1 MRQVD
6 TEDKHGALGPP
17 IRPAPAKPGPVETS
31 RKGVFRNPDGTL
43 STNIPTP
50 PAMPG
55 IWDQFLKPKT
65 RIIVGASGLQYPD
78 LQPSRK
84 DTP

>member
-50 PAMPG
+50 PALPG
-55 IWDQFLKPKT
+55 IWDRL
-65 RIIVGASGLQYPD
+65 
-78 LQPSRK
+78 LQPAK
-84 DTP
+84 KAP